1 MNMNKNRLSAAG
13 LNIEVGF
20 AHMRS

>member
-1 MNMNKNRLSAAG
+1 MNMNKNRLSAAR